1 MIYCRSGKY
10 TTGCC
15 INMVNRRTMNHADEM
30 VRMDS
35 DSQPASV
42 RGTREWH
49 IDPSRRVH
57 PSNNDTRYVTS
68 IFLDDSQTAP
78 NPGFLLYELLEL
90 DSFPHARVTVSPL
103 NCLYLA
109 KPVLKRKK
117 NACTSVDRYLRETAG
132 IGKGKTKC
140 GAAYSTNNIGTY
152 CTRVLEYRMVLVLY
166 GARTCARTIQ
176 RSVHR
181 CAITSLRSASDH
193 SREINRGHIRC
204 LFSTEARKKEE
215 KKERKGPN

>member
-90 DSFPHARVTVSPL
+90 DSFPHTRAGYRVPTELFIFS
-103 NCLYLA
+103 
-109 KPVLKRKK
+109 K
-117 NACTSVDRYLRETAG
+117 
-132 IGKGKTKC
+132 
-140 GAAYSTNNIGTY
+140 
-152 CTRVLEYRMVLVLY
+152 TRVE
-166 GARTCARTIQ
+166 
-176 RSVHR
+176 
-181 CAITSLRSASDH
+181 
-193 SREINRGHIRC
+193 
-204 LFSTEARKKEE
+204 KE
-215 KKERKGPN
+215 KKCMHVCRPIFTRDCRHWKGEN